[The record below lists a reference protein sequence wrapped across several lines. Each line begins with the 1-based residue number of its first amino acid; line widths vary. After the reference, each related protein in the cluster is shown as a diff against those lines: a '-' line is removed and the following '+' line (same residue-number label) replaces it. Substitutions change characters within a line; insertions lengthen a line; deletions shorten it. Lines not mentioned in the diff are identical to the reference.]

1 MWTVIYMTQNVKI
14 AKQVY
19 SLLTREGLMVKI
31 DELDKLVDK
40 NKLFYEILVLES
52 EAEEAQVILLEH
64 MNL

>member
-1 MWTVIYMTQNVKI
+1 MWTVIYMTQNEKI

-31 DELDKLVDK
+31 DELDKLSDK

>member
-31 DELDKLVDK
+31 DELDKLSDK